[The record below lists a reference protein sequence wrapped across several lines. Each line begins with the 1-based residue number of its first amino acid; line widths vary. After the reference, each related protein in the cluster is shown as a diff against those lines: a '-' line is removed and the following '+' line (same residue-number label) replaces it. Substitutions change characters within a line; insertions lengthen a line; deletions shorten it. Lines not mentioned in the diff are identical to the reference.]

1 MEASF
6 RGILSIANAR
16 EQLSWTP
23 KFADLREGIAEYIS
37 RYRDFLTEEEQMK
50 VLV

>member
-6 RGILSIANAR
+6 RGLLSIANAR
-16 EQLSWTP
+16 EQLGWTP

-37 RYRDFLTEEEQMK
+37 RYRDFLAEEERRK